1 MAILFCERC
10 GKETEWIYLGSEA
23 VYCKS
28 CGWQMGVDEFR
39 AYRSRILREE
49 FEKFL
54 QRERERKNWM
64 EELYDELEAE
74 VQKNPK
80 LAEEAHRRNMK
91 QLEKLVNLARRGKKR
106 RRQVLGVYP
115 V

>member
-28 CGWQMGVDEFR
+28 CGWQMGIDEFR

-54 QRERERKNWM
+54 ERERAKNPL
-64 EELYDELEAE
+64 EELYDELEAA
-74 VQKNPK
+74 VNSNPK
-80 LAEEAHRRNMK
+80 LAEEVHKRNMK
-91 QLEKLVNLARRGKKR
+91 QLEKLARKVGRRKR
-106 RRQVLGVYP
+106 AILVIP
-115 V
+115 

>member
-1 MAILFCERC
+1 MAILFCEKC
-10 GKETEWIYLGSEA
+10 NKETEWVFLGNKA

-28 CGWQMGVDEFR
+28 CGWQMSIEEFR

-74 VQKNPK
+74 VQKNPE
-80 LAEEAHRRNMK
+80 LAEEVHRRNMK
-91 QLEKLVNLARRGKKR
+91 QLEKAVRLARRKR
-106 RRQVLGVYP
+106 RRQVLGVHP
-115 V
+115 A